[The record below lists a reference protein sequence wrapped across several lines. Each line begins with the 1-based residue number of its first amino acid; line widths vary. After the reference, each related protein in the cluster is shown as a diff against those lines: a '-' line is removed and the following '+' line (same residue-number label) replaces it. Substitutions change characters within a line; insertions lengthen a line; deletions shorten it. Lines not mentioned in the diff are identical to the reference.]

1 MPPLAHTLHAGPQG
15 TGPVSL
21 AAWRGRPGPGLRLTA
36 VLVCWLA
43 GLFASLLAGC
53 GRSGTSAIP
62 ANSDSAPAAVPAGD
76 LPAIR
81 VAPLP
86 PQPALPEAPPE
97 LGRIELRLSATAFQ
111 QLEPSRGGLFFQGGN
126 APAAPP
132 HTPEAR
138 ARGERPQPAVGF
150 FNFGE
155 DSGAGTFGFDFPMVK
170 ADVQLGPTLLRDV
183 GVRYKG
189 NGSYQTA
196 RSGRKRSFKLEFDH
210 FVPNQKFEGESK
222 LNLNGNGLDPTQLR
236 DALGYRLF
244 AAAGLPAP
252 TTRFAEVFLQL
263 DSSPPELLGLY
274 TVVEQVDR
282 GFLRQHLGSE
292 SGLLLKPE
300 GIKGIPWFGT
310 EIYRYEQPY
319 NAKWRGTDRQ
329 WERVIEFAR
338 VVNRTEDAEFEQ
350 AIDTILDVDRFL
362 RFLACHVLL
371 GNLDSFL
378 GTGHNYYLY
387 LDDATDRFVFL
398 PWDLDLSFG
407 GFFMAG
413 SVEELAD
420 LSLQHPHQGNNRLID
435 RLLQNP
441 ARREAYLNH
450 VRDLVSQVFHPE
462 GLGALAA
469 AWEEFVTPA
478 KQRETAARDQRGESE
493 AGVFGM
499 WGRSGMP
506 PAQFIE
512 LRTASV
518 LGQLSG
524 TTTGFVPQPGWGGRG
539 AGRGR
544 NGRGRF

>member
-1 MPPLAHTLHAGPQG
+1 LA
-15 TGPVSL
+15 
-21 AAWRGRPGPGLRLTA
+21 
-36 VLVCWLA
+36 CWLA

-81 VAPLP
+81 FAPLP

-338 VVNRTEDAEFEQ
+338 VVNRTEDAEFER